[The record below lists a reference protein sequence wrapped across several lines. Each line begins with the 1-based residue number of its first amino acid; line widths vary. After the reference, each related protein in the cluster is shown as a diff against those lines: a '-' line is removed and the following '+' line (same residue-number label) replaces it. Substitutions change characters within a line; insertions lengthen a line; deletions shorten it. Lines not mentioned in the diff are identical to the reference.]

1 MPEVESA
8 QPGACT
14 PGQGW
19 AREHTGGA
27 PKGVGNA
34 GLKPSFG
41 QTLWGVNPPHL
52 LQEGWEGGQVG
63 GLLLPP
69 PPQQP
74 ISMRQDRPSI
84 CSHWKITLNFQKG
97 KQSVNLSLSDTH
109 LFLCSKESGES
120 FNFQAG
126 RERQ

>member
-69 PPQQP
+69 PPP
-74 ISMRQDRPSI
+74 PTA
-84 CSHWKITLNFQKG
+84 HLNASGQAQHLQSLENHTQFPKG
-97 KQSVNLSLSDTH
+97 KAKCKSLSLRHTFVP
-109 LFLCSKESGES
+109 LQQGKW
-120 FNFQAG
+120 
-126 RERQ
+126 